1 MNLTRMA
8 LGNPVAVVVGALLV
22 LLFGTLSLLRL
33 PIQMTPDV
41 EYPQIAIVTS
51 WRAAAPE
58 EVESEILEQQ
68 EDVLRGLPGLTQ
80 LESTASQGQAS
91 ISLFFKT
98 GTDMQRA
105 LLEVINRMN
114 QVPIYP
120 ADALEPVII
129 NGGNTFGNAI
139 AWFALRPLPDNPRDI
154 ASYQDFVD
162 EVIRARIERIPGI
175 SKSDSYGGRQ
185 REVRITF
192 DPYLAAAY
200 GIDVPN
206 LVRATG
212 GNVDSSAGFND
223 IGRRQ
228 YTVRYAGRYDATD
241 MGDMVLTWRDGQ
253 PIHLSDIATV
263 DVTMVDAFGTL
274 NLNGGPAIA
283 FNAQPE
289 QGINVLDAMEEIKAV
304 MAELA
309 AGPIAAEGLYVEQVY
324 DETTYIT
331 DSITMLRNN
340 LLLGI
345 TLAIGIL
352 WWFLRRFRATLVVAV
367 AIPVSLF
374 VTFIMLMAAGR
385 TLNII
390 SLAGLAFSVGMVLDA
405 AIVVLENIVRLR
417 EEGKSVEEAA
427 SEGPQQ
433 VYGALIASTATTVAI
448 FLPVVFLEDTA
459 GQLFADLAIAISVAV
474 VASLVIATTII
485 PAAATTVLRR
495 AAVNDDP
502 HSHWWDGAT
511 DWIMRTTDQPKRR
524 WVLIAAL
531 TMIPIMIAVAL
542 KPQADY
548 LPTGKRNLIFGF
560 MLPPPGLSVET
571 ATAEIAD
578 VLNAR
583 LAPFLTGEREPQMQS
598 YFMGVFGSFGFL
610 GGRAVDRN
618 RVEELT
624 MVLNTEVMQGLPDT
638 FGFANRASLFGR
650 ITGGR
655 VIDVDI
661 QSRDIEATMLAAQVG
676 YGAILGAVPG
686 SNIRPLPGLDLSQ
699 PELRLIPDERRLAE
713 VGWTRR
719 DLASVLRAFGDGAYV
734 DDYFDGERT
743 LNLILRGTEWE
754 APEEFLAIPVATP
767 SGEVVSLGD
776 LVRWERTAGPDQI
789 RRVDRRRTVTLR
801 VTPPP
806 DMALEYAID
815 QISTQ
820 AVPAIQNML
829 PEDGTIAYR
838 GTAGELDEALL
849 NLGSSFALAVVILYL
864 LMSALFRS
872 FRDSLLVL
880 WALPLATVGGVIGLR
895 IADYFTFQP
904 MDLLTLIGFIT
915 LLGLVVNNAILL
927 VYQTR
932 AAERE
937 GLDRRDAVENAV
949 RLRLRPIL
957 MSTLTSLFGMLPLLL
972 IPGAG
977 TELYRG
983 IAAVIV
989 GGMTVS
995 TVFIL
1000 ILLPSLLRLGE
1011 EQQYRTRVAYPG
1023 GAVPNGPQS
1032 PRRDL

>member
-8 LGNPVAVVVGALLV
+8 LGHPVPVVVGALLV
-22 LLFGTLSLLRL
+22 LLFGTLSLLQL

-41 EYPQIAIVTS
+41 EYPQIAVVTN

-80 LESTASQGQAS
+80 LESTASQGSAT
-91 ISLFFKT
+91 IVLYFKT

-114 QVPIYP
+114 QVPNYP
-120 ADALEPVII
+120 PDALEPVII
-129 NGGNTFGNAI
+129 NGGNTFGNSI
-139 AWFALRPLPDNPRDI
+139 AWFALRPVPGNTRDI

-162 EVIRARIERIPGI
+162 EVIRARLERIPGI
-175 SKSDSYGGRQ
+175 TKSDSYGGRS

-200 GIDVPN
+200 GIDVPTMA
-206 LVRATG
+206 RATG
-212 GNVDSSAGFND
+212 GNSDVSAGFND

-228 YTVRYAGRYDATD
+228 YTVRYAGRYDASE
-241 MGDMVLTWRDGQ
+241 MGDMVLAWRDGQ

-263 DVTMVDAFGTL
+263 EIRMVDPFGTL

-289 QGINVLDAMEEIKAV
+289 QGINVLDTMAEIRTV
-304 MAELA
+304 LAELA
-309 AGPIAAEGLYVEQVY
+309 AGPIADAGLTVEQVY
-324 DETTYIT
+324 DESVYIE
-331 DSITMLRNN
+331 DSIAMLRNN

-345 TLAIGIL
+345 SLAIGIL
-352 WWFLRRFRATLVVAV
+352 WWFLRRFRATLVVAT
-367 AIPVSLF
+367 AIPISMF
-374 VTFIMLMAAGR
+374 VTFIALMAAGR

-417 EEGKSVEEAA
+417 EEGRSIEDAA
-427 SEGPQQ
+427 SMGPQQ
-433 VYGALIASTATTVAI
+433 VYGALVASTATTVAI
-448 FLPVVFLEDTA
+448 FLPIVFLQDTA

-474 VASLVIATTII
+474 IASLVIATTII
-485 PAAATTVLRR
+485 PAAANTVFRRTTVYEDLHK
-495 AAVNDDP
+495 D
-502 HSHWWDGAT
+502 WWDRTTA
-511 DWIMRTTDQPKRR
+511 WIMHRTDDPKRR
-524 WVLIAAL
+524 WVLIAVL
-531 TMIPIMIAVAL
+531 TIIPIAFAAAL
-542 KPQADY
+542 RPQADY

-560 MLPPPGLSVET
+560 MLPPPGISVQA
-571 ATAEIAD
+571 ATDEVAAVI
-578 VLNAR
+578 NAR
-583 LAPFLTGEREPQMQS
+583 LAPFLSGEREPQVKS

-610 GGRAVDRN
+610 GGRAVDRDQ
-618 RVEELT
+618 VDELT
-624 MVLNTEVMQGLPDT
+624 DVMNAEVLAGLPDT

-650 ITGGR
+650 ISGGR
-655 VIDVDI
+655 VIDVDL
-661 QSRDIEATMLAAQVG
+661 QSRDLEATLLAAQVG

-686 SNIRPLPGLDLSQ
+686 ANIRPLPGLDLSQ

-719 DLASVLRAFGDGAYV
+719 DLSVVLRAFGDGLYV

-743 LNLILRGTEWE
+743 LNLILRGTDWVEPE
-754 APEEFLAIPVATP
+754 ALLATP
-767 SGEVVSLGD
+767 VVTPNGEIVPLGD
-776 LVRWERTAGPDQI
+776 LVRWERTAGPNQI

-806 DMALEYAID
+806 DMPLEYAID
-815 QISTQ
+815 QIRSQ
-820 AVPAIQNML
+820 AAPAIQNLL
-829 PEDGTIAYR
+829 PEDGGIAYR
-838 GTAGELDEALL
+838 GTAGELDAALL
-849 NLGSSFALAVVILYL
+849 NLGSSFALAVIILYL

-872 FRDSLLVL
+872 FKDSLLVL

-895 IADYFTFQP
+895 ITNLFTFQP

-932 AAERE
+932 AAER
-937 GLDRRDAVENAV
+937 GGMDRRSAVENAV

-995 TVFIL
+995 TVFTL

-1011 EQQYRTRVAYPG
+1011 TEGRLPQTAYAG
-1023 GAVPNGPQS
+1023 GGVPSAPHT
-1032 PRRDL
+1032 PRRDP